1 MDKSSVDVIA
11 TDIVGLLPAPAD
23 AIPIFVPAMA
33 VGIERYPICFVVGL
47 NVTKLASVVTGMLLN
62 LMVALLKF
70 VKLSVSLSAF
80 SIAII
85 PAETDG

>member
-1 MDKSSVDVIA
+1 MEVIA
-11 TDIVGLLPAPAD
+11 TDIVGLPLD
-23 AIPIFVPAMA
+23 VVIPIFVPAMA
-33 VGIERYPICFVVGL
+33 VGIDLYPICFVVGL

-70 VKLSVSLSAF
+70 VKLSVSLRAF
-80 SIAII
+80 SITII